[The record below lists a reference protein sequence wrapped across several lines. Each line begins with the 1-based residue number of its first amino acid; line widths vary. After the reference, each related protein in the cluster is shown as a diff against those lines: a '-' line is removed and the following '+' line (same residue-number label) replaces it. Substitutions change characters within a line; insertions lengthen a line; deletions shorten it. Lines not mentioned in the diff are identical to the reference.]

1 MQYPRVESIGS
12 AKKPRAA
19 RRAVAYPPARVVL
32 VESCESTRRPS
43 RRLGAPSPTPR
54 ARLPG
59 LEASSA
65 VFSRREPRAG
75 AKTRPVKSNNAFAAS
90 ASSTMSAPRRSI
102 ELCPRS
108 YDDMERA
115 ELDELRVQFDS
126 LPPVTVLQDA
136 SIGIPGAVYDCSI
149 ALAAHLVDEIL
160 PEAWHDHAAA
170 SRRAGPKILELGCGV
185 GACGALVLAAAA
197 ARGVPLDVT
206 LTDRNPGALR
216 LARRNVDAAL
226 RDAAA
231 RDGSSSATM
240 CTATITPFDFADDP
254 TAVLDARARPDV
266 VLCSDVLYAPESAAP
281 LARAL
286 SAILRRSQPR
296 ASSNPTRGESVLD
309 SPADARAPACYLAWR
324 PRPGNPNKTSAV
336 KAFLSAC
343 EDERLRAADAPTT
356 RDGTGTRPGERG
368 VVARVWDANRG
379 EREGWSATFDPMEAA
394 EKGLRIL
401 KIESA
406 A

>member
-1 MQYPRVESIGS
+1 
-12 AKKPRAA
+12 
-19 RRAVAYPPARVVL
+19 
-32 VESCESTRRPS
+32 
-43 RRLGAPSPTPR
+43 
-54 ARLPG
+54 
-59 LEASSA
+59 
-65 VFSRREPRAG
+65 
-75 AKTRPVKSNNAFAAS
+75 
-90 ASSTMSAPRRSI
+90 MSAPRRSI

-115 ELDELRVQFDS
+115 EVDELRVQFDG
-126 LPPVTVLQDA
+126 LPPVTVFQDA
-136 SIGIPGAVYDCSI
+136 SLGIPGAVYDCSI
-149 ALAAHLVDEIL
+149 ALAAHLLDEVL
-160 PEAWHDHAAA
+160 PEAWHEHAAA

-231 RDGSSSATM
+231 RDGSSSATI

-286 SAILRRSQPR
+286 GALLRREPH

-309 SPADARAPACYLAWR
+309 ASADARAPACYLAWR
-324 PRPGNPNKTSAV
+324 PRPGNPNKISAV

-343 EDERLRAADAPTT
+343 EDQRLRAVDASTTSRAD
-356 RDGTGTRPGERG
+356 GERG
-368 VVARVWDANRG
+368 VVARVWDANG
-379 EREGWSATFDPMEAA
+379 DERERGGWSATFDPIEAA
-394 EKGLRIL
+394 AKGLRVL
-401 KIESA
+401 KIERA

>member
-1 MQYPRVESIGS
+1 
-12 AKKPRAA
+12 
-19 RRAVAYPPARVVL
+19 
-32 VESCESTRRPS
+32 
-43 RRLGAPSPTPR
+43 
-54 ARLPG
+54 
-59 LEASSA
+59 
-65 VFSRREPRAG
+65 
-75 AKTRPVKSNNAFAAS
+75 
-90 ASSTMSAPRRSI
+90 MSAPRRSI

-115 ELDELRVQFDS
+115 EVDELRVQFDS
-126 LPPVTVLQDA
+126 LPPVTVFQDA
-136 SIGIPGAVYDCSI
+136 SLGIPGAVYDCSI
-149 ALAAHLVDEIL
+149 ALAAHLLDEVL
-160 PEAWHDHAAA
+160 PEAWHEHAAA

-231 RDGSSSATM
+231 RDGSSSDTM

-286 SAILRRSQPR
+286 GALLRREPH

-309 SPADARAPACYLAWR
+309 ASADARAPVCYLAWR
-324 PRPGNPNKTSAV
+324 PRPGNPNKVSAV

-343 EDERLRAADAPTT
+343 EDERLRAVDASTTSRAD
-356 RDGTGTRPGERG
+356 GERG
-368 VVARVWDANRG
+368 VVARVWDANG
-379 EREGWSATFDPMEAA
+379 DERERGDGPRRSIRSRRPRRGCASSRLSARRETKRLTAV
-394 EKGLRIL
+394 
-401 KIESA
+401 S
-406 A
+406 